1 MVKIYVSPSCSS
13 CRKVKKWFDEQN
25 IPYTEKNIF
34 NGNLKE
40 EELRAILEKTENG
53 TEDIIATKS
62 KIMKENKVNFDDM
75 SISEMIN
82 FVRKNPSVLKRPIV
96 IDDEHDRIQVGYN
109 EDDIRLFIPKARRY
123 LDEIC
128 LTDDCKKLNKW

>member
-82 FVRKNPSVLKRPIV
+82 FVRKNPSVSNRPIV

-123 LDEIC
+123 LNEIC
-128 LTDDCKKLNKW
+128 LTDDCKKLNK

>member
-82 FVRKNPSVLKRPIV
+82 FVGKNPSVLKIPIV

-123 LDEIC
+123 LNEIC
-128 LTDDCKKLNKW
+128 FTDDCKKLNK

>member
-34 NGNLKE
+34 NGNVKE

-109 EDDIRLFIPKARRY
+109 EDDIRLFFFFSRRY
-123 LDEIC
+123 LNEIC
-128 LTDDCKKLNKW
+128 LTDDCKKLNK